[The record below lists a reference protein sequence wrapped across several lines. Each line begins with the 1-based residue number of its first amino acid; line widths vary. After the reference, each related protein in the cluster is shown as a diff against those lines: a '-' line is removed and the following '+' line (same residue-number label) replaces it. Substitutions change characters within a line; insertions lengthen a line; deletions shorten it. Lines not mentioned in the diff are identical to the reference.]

1 MAKEIK
7 FMKVALGRDKEVR
20 KAEEELAA
28 LLSAGWRIVSS
39 GGGTGKAVTDVAGFV
54 ILERERQPA

>member
-39 GGGTGKAVTDVAGFV
+39 GGGTGKAIGRLRFQGVCT
-54 ILERERQPA
+54 